1 MSRPI
6 SSVIIVVVDALKR
19 EVFYNMLADG
29 ELPGFAEAFADGA
42 KVRFGSTVYPTE
54 TLPAQTSLFTG
65 LEVRRHGIVGNGW
78 VERSA
83 APARVLDFT
92 SADTAAGVFGYK
104 LFGWPT
110 LLLPM
115 KNPRGLINDSLYPP
129 ARTIYEIAAE
139 HGLTSA
145 VVFNQVSRGAS
156 RWIRPNRGDIVY
168 FALSSKG
175 LLDFKRIDLRTWQAA
190 ASDIRRNGLPNIF
203 TLYFSGLDAWC
214 HHTGAAGQA
223 AYLKEAVD
231 PHISSLVR
239 LLEQSGARDST
250 RLVLCSDHG
259 QTWLQSSNMI
269 TTGRLRESLEARGF
283 RASLGAKLLPGRNCH
298 VSIIGGCAQF
308 YALDGASGDWGAPPS
323 LERDVLPLA
332 EAVES
337 ACRSEDCAGRPDS
350 NSIILVR
357 AAPGSGYSIY
367 KRGSMSA
374 PDDFFWDKLDRFPRA
389 IDNIRGLDCPRSGDV
404 VLFSASDQ
412 GCYISDNPDART
424 HGGLSADSAG
434 IPIVFSGPGIPRRVV
449 EQASITDIAPTV
461 LSFFNIS
468 DSSMDGSAIKF

>member
-1 MSRPI
+1 MSRPV
-6 SSVIIVVVDALKR
+6 SSVVIIVVDALKR

-78 VERSA
+78 VERSP
-83 APARVLDFT
+83 APARALDFT

-115 KNPRGLINDSLYPP
+115 KNPAGLINDSLYPP

-139 HGLTSA
+139 HGLNSA
-145 VVFNQVSRGAS
+145 VIFNQVSRGAN
-156 RWIRPNRGDIVY
+156 RWVRPNRGDMIY

-175 LLDFKRIDLRTWQAA
+175 LLDFKLIDLRTWLAA

-239 LLEQSGARDST
+239 LLEKSGARDST

-269 TTGRLRESLEARGF
+269 TTGALREALEARGF
-283 RASLGAKLLPGRNCH
+283 RASLGSKLLPGRNCH

-308 YALDGASGDWGAPPS
+308 YAANGASGVWGDPPDF
-323 LERDVLPLA
+323 ERDILPLA
-332 EAVES
+332 EAVDS
-337 ACRSEDCAGRPDS
+337 ACRGDASSGRQDS

-357 AAPGSGYSIY
+357 AAPGSGYSIF
-367 KRGSMSA
+367 KRGSLSS
-374 PDDFFWDKLDRFPRA
+374 PDEFFWDKLDRFPRA

-424 HGGLSADSAG
+424 HGGLSPDNAG
-434 IPIVFSGPGIPRRVV
+434 IPIIFSGPGVPRRVI
-449 EQASITDIAPTV
+449 EQASIIDIAPTV

-468 DSSMDGSAIKF
+468 VPGMDGSAIKF